1 MEADTTIIDNDSIKD
16 MFIVNINDT
25 NTTSINN
32 TDDGDPFWMILM
44 DRSQL
49 VMTLIGVIANIGTF
63 VTLIKNKQVSF
74 VLILHC
80 Y

>member
-1 MEADTTIIDNDSIKD
+1 MEADTTIIDNDSIKG

-25 NTTSINN
+25 NATSINS
-32 TDDGDPFWMILM
+32 TADGDPFWMILM

-63 VTLIKNKQVSF
+63 VTLIKNKQVSG
-74 VLILHC
+74 I
-80 Y
+80 